1 MKKYDVIIIGG
12 GPSAIISGITG
23 IKQSKDKTFL
33 MIKEDEKGLVPCG
46 IPYIF
51 HDLGDVSK
59 NEMGPKGFINAGG
72 EVLIDHV
79 NIVDTKNKKIGT
91 DKGKAYEYEKLVF
104 ATGSVP
110 IEPKFIEGCGLKG
123 VEYIR
128 KRYDYIKD
136 LKAKT
141 DKAKKIIIIGGGFI
155 GCEFAD
161 QLVKFKDKE
170 ISIVEMQEHCLFQA
184 FSPDIA
190 QQADEALKH
199 AGVKVYTNSKVKKVI
214 NKNGRA
220 IGVELDNGSIFD
232 ADLIICSIGSIP
244 NTKLAKEA
252 GININKNGAISVDN
266 YLRTSE
272 KDVFAAGDCA
282 GTIGFITGRTDN
294 VMLASTA
301 TAEARVLG
309 YNLFN
314 IKLLRKFG
322 GVLSVFSTELNGKAF
337 ASTGAI
343 EQSAK
348 QANVS
353 YVVGE
358 FQSVDRHPA
367 AIKDS
372 SKLYVRLIVSP
383 GDGSI
388 IGGELI
394 GGKSIGEMINII
406 SLAIQKHVTVYELV
420 SFQVGTHP
428 LLTTSP
434 TQYVLIK
441 AAEHAME
448 NIETRRH

>member
-23 IKQSKDKTFL
+23 IKQSKGKSFL

-59 NEMGPKGFINAGG
+59 NEMGPKPFVNAGG

-79 NIVDTKNKKIGT
+79 NSVDTKNKKIET
-91 DKGKAYEYEKLVF
+91 DKGDTYEYEKLVF

-110 IEPKFIEGCGLKG
+110 IEPKFIQGYDLEG
-123 VEYIR
+123 VEYIK
-128 KRYDYIKD
+128 KRYDYIKN
-136 LKAKT
+136 LKVKT
-141 DKAKKIIIIGGGFI
+141 DNAKKIIIIGGGFI

-170 ISIVEMQEHCLFQA
+170 ISIVEMQEHCLYQA

-190 QQADEALKH
+190 QQADEVLEH
-199 AGVKVYTNSKVKKVI
+199 AGIKVYTNSKVKKI
-214 NKNGRA
+214 IGKNGKA
-220 IGVELDNGSIFD
+220 TGVELDNGSIFD
-232 ADLIICSIGSIP
+232 ADLVICSIGYIP
-244 NTKLAKEA
+244 NTKLAKES
-252 GININKNGAISVDN
+252 GININKNGAIAVDN

-272 KDVFAAGDCA
+272 KDVFAVGDCA

-314 IKLLRKFG
+314 IKLLRNFG

-343 EQSAK
+343 EQTAK
-348 QANVS
+348 QANIS

-358 FQSVDRHPA
+358 FQAVDRHPA

-372 SKLYVRLIVSP
+372 SKLFVRLIVSL

-388 IGGELI
+388 IGGELV

-406 SLAIQKHVTVYELV
+406 SLAIQKSVTVYELI

-441 AAEHAME
+441 AAENAIA
-448 NIETRRH
+448 NIETSRN